1 MNQIVPNL
9 SVEMVNSLIPAL
21 VTDSNLVVNV
31 FFPEKEGLKVP
42 SKEEILAAVNK
53 VKAETLTAYEDKV
66 SDEPLISEKPQGGKI
81 TKQENGPFG
90 STILTLSNGVRVIL
104 K

>member
-1 MNQIVPNL
+1 
-9 SVEMVNSLIPAL
+9 MVNSLIPAL

-81 TKQENGPFG
+81 TNRKWSVRFYYPDSIQW
-90 STILTLSNGVRVIL
+90 STRYL
-104 K
+104 KVDRFQSG

>member
-1 MNQIVPNL
+1 M
-9 SVEMVNSLIPAL
+9 

-53 VKAETLTAYEDKV
+53 VKAETLTVYEDKV

-81 TKQENGPFG
+81 TKRKMVR
-90 STILTLSNGVRVIL
+90 SVLLSRL
-104 K
+104 YPMEYALS